1 MRKHQNV
8 CPDCGAW
15 LDSGESCDCQ
25 ESAQE
30 AAQQLSEAV
39 KGLTA
44 PDLLRLNAFAQQ
56 LAGDL
61 QKAAE
66 QAAGL

>member
-39 KGLTA
+39 KGLPA

-56 LAGDL
+56 LAGNQ
-61 QKAAE
+61 QKAVDRR
-66 QAAGL
+66 